1 MKTFPSCQIG
11 IDRKLSSLA
20 SVLVTPGTPELRASV
35 LDCGDGV
42 REVTALD
49 SGENNSQHSTF
60 NIKQPMLNEF
70 ARRGFIGCW
79 MLDARRS
86 MFSLFPKAATSPSPC
101 RRSPRPRGSL
111 KHAFTLIEL
120 LVVIA
125 IIAILA
131 SLLLPALS
139 RAKGKAQSIS
149 CTSNLR
155 QLQLCWNLYVDDHNE
170 WMPPSHTVSLGGDE
184 FASVEPSW
192 AVGNAKRD
200 TNTSKLERGVLFSYN
215 RSAGIYRCPADKS
228 TVIGRPS
235 VLRTRTYQLDVLLN
249 HTFNGGIGPWFAAPG
264 WMKRRSGELINPP
277 PTGVLT
283 FIDSHP
289 VTGDDASFS
298 HMFREAIGQ
307 DAWGTLPGEQHN
319 RGANLAFADGHV
331 QHWRWRWSRKNAVL
345 QTPIPIA
352 NAEDR
357 QDFERMKSVF
367 PKP

>member
-1 MKTFPSCQIG
+1 MKTVERSKRPQGFGLRQ
-11 IDRKLSSLA
+11 SSGA
-20 SVLVTPGTPELRASV
+20 
-35 LDCGDGV
+35 
-42 REVTALD
+42 
-49 SGENNSQHSTF
+49 
-60 NIKQPMLNEF
+60 F
-70 ARRGFIGCW
+70 ARSAPI
-79 MLDARRS
+79 
-86 MFSLFPKAATSPSPC
+86 PKAPPMHRGRTPRRC
-101 RRSPRPRGSL
+101 RAP

-139 RAKGKAQSIS
+139 KAKSKAQSTA
-149 CTSNLR
+149 CMNNLR
-155 QLQLCWNLYVDDHNE
+155 QLQLCWNMYVDDYND

-200 TNTSKLERGVLFSYN
+200 TTTTNLQRGVLFPYN
-215 RSAGIYRCPADKS
+215 RSAGIYRCPADKT
-228 TVIGRPS
+228 TVVGRPS
-235 VLRTRTYQLDVLLN
+235 VLRTRTYQLDALLN

-264 WMKRRSGELINPP
+264 WMKRRFNELINPP

-289 VTGDDASFS
+289 VTGDNASFS
-298 HMFREAIGQ
+298 HMFREAAGR

-319 RGANLAFADGHV
+319 RGANLAFADAHV
-331 QHWRWRWSRKNAVL
+331 EPWRWRWSRKNAVL
-345 QTPIPIA
+345 ATPIEIA
-352 NAEDR
+352 NAIDQ
-357 QDFERMKSVF
+357 QDFERMKRVF